1 MTDTKIHPTTY
12 YRVFKYTVYILLAL
26 NVLFFL
32 REDYLASAETFVEGV
47 NWGNLVQ
54 AYAQT
59 IDTFSW
65 VVLLLLFEL
74 ETAVISDDKLNGGLK
89 WVLLGIRATCYFFIV
104 YAFYGY
110 CLKYGLVT
118 NFQSFSVANLCD
130 LVGGN
135 FSYIHD
141 LDEYPPLDS
150 SSCAAMASEPLVRI
164 EGTDIIATQSAL
176 DAAIK
181 LAIVEIVNAADW
193 LIIVALLE
201 LEVFLQLRN
210 SLTKRSM
217 MVIKSVKSVLY
228 AILFACAIY
237 WGIEGDFLDFWDAF
251 LWLVA
256 FIFIEMNI
264 FEWNAETQEDL
275 ATQLHGAT

>member
-275 ATQLHGAT
+275 ATPLHGAT